1 MRHGTI
7 PPAADTIIIKEAMK
21 WQEEVMH
28 KLFAIGIGIYLAGDP
43 SLSMLSVFAESK
55 ELIVAVA
62 IALVAVPWVTSQIDN

>member
-7 PPAADTIIIKEAMK
+7 PTAAVNIIIKGAMK
-21 WQEEVMH
+21 QLEEVMH

-43 SLSMLSVFAESK
+43 SLSMLSLFSESK

-62 IALVAVPWVTSQIDN
+62 IALVAVPWVTSHIDN

>member
-7 PPAADTIIIKEAMK
+7 LSAAVNIIIKGAMK
-21 WQEEVMH
+21 QLEEVMH

-43 SLSMLSVFAESK
+43 SLSMLSLFSESK

-62 IALVAVPWVTSQIDN
+62 IALVAVPWVTSHIDN